1 MVRGEMGGNWE
12 VHEVAPSWESQVR
25 YTWIF
30 LMKQLLSQLA
40 FIGHSYSVYS
50 GLKDISEGPHDCG

>member
-1 MVRGEMGGNWE
+1 MGGNWE